1 MGREEKEVRC
11 LRKYTYISK
20 KKAALNALR
29 ENCALKIITFRYF
42 AFFVELLFF
51 FLCIFCA
58 RLFQV
63 RTCVPCVQVATPPV
77 TYHQSFAIV
86 LPLIN
91 GRFDKCFHSRGHH
104 LRKFIRTKES
114 VCIRKEF
121 NSHRIGLGHQHGRHF
136 IVLEHQYGRRD
147 VM

>member
-11 LRKYTYISK
+11 VRKYTYISK
-20 KKAALNALR
+20 KKGELNALR

-77 TYHQSFAIV
+77 TYHHSFAIV

-121 NSHRIGLGHQHGRHF
+121 NSHGIGLGHQHGRHF
-136 IVLEHQYGRRD
+136 IVLGHQYGRRD
-147 VM
+147 IM